1 MLLAWRGESETL
13 GEGGANGGGQGA
25 LGFLPLKGGKKKG
38 EKGGG
43 MEGGSKNGHGVD
55 VVNGVDGVNNGVN
68 NGPGNT
74 PMGLSGVTG
83 GGKMGSGPGP
93 GQGGHKTSLL
103 RGQGIIMEMAKN
115 DADEARVNRL
125 VQVTLNTFVCS
136 CHLSQYILLLKYIL

>member
-25 LGFLPLKGGKKKG
+25 LAFLPLKGGKKKG

-43 MEGGSKNGHGVD
+43 MEGGSKNGHGID
-55 VVNGVDGVNNGVN
+55 VVSGVDAVN

-83 GGKMGSGPGP
+83 GGKVGSGPGQGQ
-93 GQGGHKTSLL
+93 GQGGHKSSML

-125 VQVTLNTFVCS
+125 VQVTLNTFINCS
-136 CHLSQYILLLKYIL
+136 CHSSQYILYTLK